1 MDSPR
6 KPEPSALEGP
16 RPDMDLVR
24 HKPKRGYTHQQIL
37 ALTLGLKL
45 GSHSLLWK
53 PFKILACPK
62 LTSPLEKRRSLA
74 ENERSRA
81 YEKGHNF
88 KVHTFQGPQWCKFCA
103 NFMWSLITQ
112 GLHCTDCGLNAH
124 KQCAGH
130 VPRDCQ
136 PDPRRIK
143 RVFSCDLT
151 TLVKAHN
158 AERPMVVDMCIREIE
173 QRGLKSEGLY
183 RVSGCTEHVEHV
195 KLVFDREGEK
205 ADISA
210 SVYAD
215 INAIAGALKLYLR
228 ELPVP
233 VITYDLYPKFIHAAK
248 MPDPGARLAAVRQGL
263 LLLPAA
269 HQETLRYLLAHLKRV
284 TLFEKENF
292 MNAENL
298 GIVFGPTLMQPP
310 SRDTLETLNDTQHQK
325 LIVQLLIE
333 HEDVLF

>member
-195 KLVFDREGEK
+195 KLVFDR
-205 ADISA
+205 
-210 SVYAD
+210 
-215 INAIAGALKLYLR
+215 
-228 ELPVP
+228 
-233 VITYDLYPKFIHAAK
+233 
-248 MPDPGARLAAVRQGL
+248 GARLAAVRQGL